1 MICVKLQHGIT
12 RAPSPLFST
21 LTPLFRNEGVVP
33 DVQVQIE
40 MKQKGKKQRQVKKN
54 DIRQEK
60 EVEFFSGNR
69 LEKAF
74 HTRLSQIPVLQ
85 TMRLPDL
92 GRNDQRAPFQI
103 YPLIK
108 AQKSPRYS

>member
-40 MKQKGKKQRQVKKN
+40 VKEKGKKQRQV
-54 DIRQEK
+54 R
-60 EVEFFSGNR
+60 
-69 LEKAF
+69 
-74 HTRLSQIPVLQ
+74 
-85 TMRLPDL
+85 
-92 GRNDQRAPFQI
+92 
-103 YPLIK
+103 
-108 AQKSPRYS
+108 